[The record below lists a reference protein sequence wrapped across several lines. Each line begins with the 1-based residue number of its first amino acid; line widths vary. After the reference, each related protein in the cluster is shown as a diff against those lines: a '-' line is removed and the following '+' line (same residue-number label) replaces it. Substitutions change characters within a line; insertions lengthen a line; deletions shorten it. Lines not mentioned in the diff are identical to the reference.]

1 MSSSVQTIGSW
12 RVTAPTPPEPPPAGP
27 LRAPTLSVVI
37 PYYRGAATIAGA
49 ARSVLAQTVQPL
61 EIVICDDGS
70 PDDLD
75 AGLGPLRDAVRVVR
89 QRNGGISAAMN
100 ALTAA
105 SRGDYVV
112 QLDQDDVFMPR
123 RLEAIAGVLAARPD
137 IDVLATDAAIELDGE
152 QIATLEEVN
161 PFAAIDQ
168 RAALLTTCTFMWP
181 AVRRAALEQR
191 GGYDESFPV
200 MQDWECFLR
209 LVLGGAPM
217 AFVHEPLY
225 SWRLTPGS
233 RSSRDRVENVR
244 ALLRMTEKVC
254 SVCPLEPSERALGES
269 LLRSRRRWLARE
281 RARHALQE
289 RTPGARRGSLALVL
303 GRGFDTATRAKALVA
318 VLSPALARRFL
329 ERRREQTD
337 AAVEALAQRGFR
349 WDPAARAAA
358 RAPRGR
364 TR

>member
-12 RVTAPTPPEPPPAGP
+12 RVTAPAPSATAAEGTAG
-27 LRAPTLSVVI
+27 RPTLSVVI
-37 PYYRGAATIAGA
+37 PYYRGEATIADA
-49 ARSVLAQTVQPL
+49 VRSVLEQTVKPL
-61 EIVICDDGS
+61 EIVVCDDGS

-75 AGLGPLRDAVRVVR
+75 AGLGSLREAVRVIR

-100 ALTAA
+100 ALTAT

-112 QLDQDDVFMPR
+112 QLDQDDAFTPR
-123 RLEAIAGVLAARPD
+123 RLEAITDVLGARPD
-137 IDVLATDAAIELDGE
+137 IDVVATDAVIELAGE
-152 QIATLEEVN
+152 PVATLEQVH
-161 PFAAIDQ
+161 PFAAADQ
-168 RAALLTTCTFMWP
+168 RAVLLTTCTFMWP
-181 AVRRAALEQR
+181 AVRRAVLQTS

-225 SWRLTPGS
+225 RWRLTPGS
-233 RSSRDRVENVR
+233 RSSRDRVENVQ
-244 ALLRMTEKVC
+244 AVLRMTEKVC

-269 LLRSRRRWLARE
+269 LLASRRRWLARE

-289 RTPGARRGSLALVL
+289 RASGARAGSLKLL
-303 GRGFDTATRAKALVA
+303 FGRDFDRATRAKALVA

-329 ERRREQTD
+329 ERRRDKTD
-337 AAVEALAQRGFR
+337 PAVEALAQRGFR
-349 WDPAARAAA
+349 WERDAGSSA
-358 RAPRGR
+358 
-364 TR
+364 